1 LGILGQYFL
10 SRSGASW
17 TLCPGLLFYALSLG
31 ALTRWSPPQASPAPQ
46 LKPRREI
53 LFFAAILTLAF
64 AFRTVFIDAIPSGL
78 YLDQGFVGLSALRI
92 LNEGWRPFFEVFHY
106 QVPEPLLDYQ
116 LAGWFGVVGPGLF
129 TFHLFFIFL
138 SLASFPFIYWTF
150 RQWVGPRTSLLALFL
165 LAVMR
170 WDWVEVRNG
179 FPSGELP
186 FYTFGALAFLAY
198 GFKKE
203 KGWAFVP
210 AALFTGV
217 GLYTYQSF
225 KIFPFLLL
233 FYIFFEW
240 RTRARGKKFPWK
252 NLAAAGALVL
262 ALAAPLVFYFLKNH
276 TLGYREQELFIG
288 QLLERQK
295 SVLPVLENWGQ
306 TLLMFNRTGDA
317 MPRHNLPGQR
327 MLDDLSGL
335 FFIWGLWIAWRKRG
349 TRPYGFALAGL
360 FAFSLPCLLSIDV
373 AHSNRMLGVVPFV
386 ALLTAFGL
394 EAFLKRAVECLSRI
408 PVLNTAPVI
417 LAALLALIT
426 FQNTWVYFVEQAQN
440 QEVWRSFDPA
450 ATWMGETTARI
461 QKDSSGP
468 VRFFVA
474 RGYAQNP
481 TFKYLAYPALPQVE
495 PYEPGMFLGPS
506 HFTVQPSLFLLG
518 EGKAGDLD
526 FLTTLFPGGQEQ
538 KWRDP
543 QGKAAA
549 YLYAPTLASQNNFRA
564 WDRGLRGLYIQ
575 SARWTDPPLVSRVDP
590 LLNFTNDA
598 DFPFTQDP
606 PFRIRWTGT
615 LMVPQTGG
623 YAFQA
628 LTTDQARLFLD
639 GREVSFLNPAP
650 LQKGPHRLKLEWERD
665 HAETLALSL
674 IWKKPG
680 DGSWEVVPATA
691 FGRPPLH

>member
-10 SRSGASW
+10 SRSGVSW
-17 TLCPGLLFYALSLG
+17 TLWPGLLFYALSLG
-31 ALTRWSPPQASPAPQ
+31 ALTRWNPPKESPAPQ

-53 LFFAAILTLAF
+53 MLFAAILLLAL

-78 YLDQGFVGLSALRI
+78 YLDQGFVGFSALRI
-92 LNEGWRPFFEVFHY
+92 LNEGWRPFFEVFNY
-106 QVPEPLLDYQ
+106 QVPEPFLDYQ
-116 LAGWFGVVGPGLF
+116 LAGWFSVVGSSLF
-129 TFHLFFIFL
+129 TFHVFFILL
-138 SLASFPFIYWTF
+138 SLASFPLIYWAF
-150 RQWVGPRTSLLALFL
+150 RQWIGARTALLALFI

-186 FYTFGALAFLAY
+186 FYTFGALAFFSY
-198 GFKKE
+198 GFQKE
-203 KGWAFVP
+203 RRWAFAV

-240 RTRARGKKFPWK
+240 RTRARGQKLPWK
-252 NLAAAGALVL
+252 NLAAAGTLALVL
-262 ALAAPLVFYFLKNH
+262 AAPLAFHFLKNH

-288 QLLERQK
+288 QLVEEQK
-295 SVLPVLENWGQ
+295 SVLPVLENWGH
-306 TLLMFNRTGDA
+306 TLLMFNRTGD
-317 MPRHNLPGQR
+317 MNPRHNLPGQR

-335 FFIWGLWIAWRKRG
+335 FFVWGLWIAWQKRR

-360 FAFSLPCLLSIDV
+360 LAFSLPCLLSIDV

-394 EAFLKRAVECLSRI
+394 EAFLNRAVETLPRI
-408 PVLNTAPVI
+408 TSLRAAPLI

-426 FQNTWVYFVEQAQN
+426 FQNTWVYFVQQAQS

-450 ATWMGETTARI
+450 ATWMGETTAQI
-461 QKDSSGP
+461 QKDSGGP
-468 VRFFVA
+468 LRFFVA

-481 TFKYLAYPALPQVE
+481 TFKYLAYRALPQVE
-495 PYEPGMFLGPS
+495 PYYPGMFLGAS
-506 HFTVQPSLFLLG
+506 HFTAQPSLFLLE

-526 FLTTLFPGGQEQ
+526 FLMTLFPGGQEQ

-543 QGKAAA
+543 WGKAAA
-549 YLYAPTLASQNNFRA
+549 YLYAPALSSQNNLRA
-564 WDRGLRGLYIQ
+564 WTRGLKGLYIQ
-575 SARWTDPPLVSRVDP
+575 SARWTDPPLISRVDP

-598 DFPFTQDP
+598 DFPFTQGP

-615 LMVPQTGG
+615 LIAPQTGG

-639 GREVSFLNPAP
+639 GKEVSFLSPVP
-650 LQKGPHRLKLEWERD
+650 IQKGPHALKLEWERD
-665 HAETLALSL
+665 HTETLALSL

-680 DGSWEVVPATA
+680 DDSWEVVPATA
-691 FGRPPLH
+691 FGRPPLP